1 MLLAWAPLAF
11 AQADPLLG
19 VLSDELG
26 RVQAALADHPD
37 APYYLG
43 FQAVDHHGFR
53 LSARNGAIA
62 GRNTSHWRAADVDLR
77 VGSPELDSSHEIRD
91 GSWMAEEMREQA
103 VLPLDGDPTATK
115 LVLWRV
121 TDDAWRSAR
130 RRLTQVHAN
139 EQVKVDRQG
148 GLADFTE
155 VEIVEHV
162 EAPLE
167 LTRDDDWEDRL
178 RAVSAVFVDHP
189 DLHVS
194 TVSLDAES
202 ELSLHVTSEG
212 ARVQSARR
220 WYRISL
226 SAGTIADDGMQVEL
240 YEAFDAAS
248 EDGLPDQAALIAAA
262 EDLAVRVEAL
272 RAAPLLEPFSG
283 PVLLSGR
290 ASGVFFHEVFGH
302 RIEGHRQRSEDE
314 GQTFKDMVDES
325 ILPDFL
331 SVLDDPTRV
340 DLDGVDL
347 RGHYAVDDE
356 GVRAEKVTLVED
368 GVLRTFLMSRR
379 PIEGL
384 AASNGH
390 GRREP
395 GNAVVP
401 RQGNLWVETTR
412 GLDDDAMRAALVA
425 EIEAQEKPYGLYVG
439 DITGGFTLTG
449 RVLPN
454 SFNVRAV
461 EIWRVYA
468 DGRPDELVRGGDLIG
483 TPIATFSRIL
493 ASGDTP
499 EVFNGTCGAESGWVP
514 VSAVSPSILV
524 GELEVQRKEIENDL
538 PPLLA
543 QPMPEAE

>member
-1 MLLAWAPLAF
+1 ML
-11 AQADPLLG
+11 AD
-19 VLSDELG
+19 EIE
-26 RVQAALADHPD
+26 RVDTALADHPE

-43 FQAVDHHGFR
+43 YQAVDHRGYR
-53 LSARNGAIA
+53 LTARNGAIA
-62 GRNTSHWRAADVDLR
+62 GENDSHWRAADVDLR
-77 VGSPELDSSHEIRD
+77 VGSPELDSTHEIRD

-103 VLPLDGDPTATK
+103 VLPLDGDPRATR

-130 RRLTQVHAN
+130 RRLTQVEAN

-148 GLADFTE
+148 GLADFTA
-155 VEIVEHV
+155 VPVVEHI
-162 EAPLE
+162 EEPLP
-167 LTRDDDWEDRL
+167 LVVADDWKPRL
-178 RAVSAVFVDHP
+178 REVSTVFIDHP
-189 DLHVS
+189 DLHLS
-194 TVSLDAES
+194 TVTLDVET
-202 ELSLHVTSEG
+202 ELSLHATSEG
-212 ARVQSARR
+212 ARIQSARR
-220 WYRISL
+220 WYRVSL
-226 SAGTIADDGMQVEL
+226 SAGTVADDGMQVEL
-240 YEAFDAAS
+240 YEAFDAAD
-248 EDGLPDQAALIAAA
+248 EAGLPSQEALLAAA
-262 EDLAVRVEAL
+262 EELAQRVEAL

-314 GQTFKDMVDES
+314 GQTFKDMVGES
-325 ILPDFL
+325 ILPPFL
-331 SVLDDPTRV
+331 SVIDDPTRAQV
-340 DLDGVDL
+340 GEVDL

-356 GVRAEKVTLVED
+356 GVAAEVVTLVEA

-384 AASNGH
+384 AVSNGH

-395 GNAVVP
+395 GNTVVP
-401 RQGNLWVETTR
+401 RQGNLVVETTR
-412 GLDDDAMRAALVA
+412 GLDDAALRSALLA
-425 EIEAQEKPYGLYVG
+425 EIDAQDKPYGLYVG

-461 EIWRVYA
+461 EVWRVYA

-514 VSAVSPSILV
+514 VSAVSPPMLV

-538 PPLLA
+538 PPLLP
-543 QPMPEAE
+543 QPMPRAASSVTP

>member
-1 MLLAWAPLAF
+1 MLEGELA
-11 AQADPLLG
+11 
-19 VLSDELG
+19 

-43 FQAVDHHGFR
+43 YQAVDHRGFR
-53 LSARNGAIA
+53 LTARNGALA
-62 GRNTSHWRAADVDLR
+62 GQNTSHWRAADVDLR
-77 VGSPELDSSHEIRD
+77 VGAPELDSTHEIRD

-103 VLPLDGDPTATK
+103 VLPLDGDPRATK

-148 GLADFTE
+148 GLADFTSVE
-155 VEIVEHV
+155 VVEHV

-167 LTRDDDWEDRL
+167 LTRAEDWEDRL
-178 RAVSAVFVDHP
+178 REVSAVFVDHP

-220 WYRISL
+220 WYRVSL

-240 YEAFDAAS
+240 YTAFDAS
-248 EDGLPDQAALIAAA
+248 GEDGLPDQATLIAAA

-314 GQTFKDMVDES
+314 GQTFKDMVGEA

-331 SVLDDPTRV
+331 SVLDDPTRRT
-340 DLDGVDL
+340 LDAVDL

-384 AASNGH
+384 AESNGH

-412 GLDDDAMRAALVA
+412 GLTDAAMREALVD
-425 EIEAQEKPYGLYVG
+425 EIRAQDKPYGLYVG

-461 EIWRVYA
+461 EIWRVFP